1 MIDAVQDS
9 EIVLTR
15 FNRLMQELLRGSM
28 TRNTFL
34 PWEIQ
39 VLLDIEDCNLKDAGR
54 KDLLRRYQKAVQ
66 RSMEKG
72 APGPMKLSEYLS
84 TLKSTRN
91 AASAGE

>member
-1 MIDAVQDS
+1 MIDTVHDS

-15 FNRLMQELLRGSM
+15 FNRLMQEILRGSM

-39 VLLDIEDCNLKDAGR
+39 VLLDIEGCNLKDAGR

-66 RSMEKG
+66 RSMDKG
-72 APGPMKLSEYLS
+72 AATPMKLSEYLA
-84 TLKSTRN
+84 TLKSAKN
-91 AASAGE
+91 AVSAGE

>member
-1 MIDAVQDS
+1 MIDTIQDS

-15 FNRLMQELLRGSM
+15 FNRLMQEILRGSM

-39 VLLDIEDCNLKDAGR
+39 VLLDIEGCNLKDAGR

-72 APGPMKLSEYLS
+72 APAPMKLSEYLA
-84 TLKSTRN
+84 TLKSKN
-91 AASAGE
+91 AVPVGG

>member
-1 MIDAVQDS
+1 MIDTVHDS

-15 FNRLMQELLRGSM
+15 FNRLMQEILRGSM

-39 VLLDIEDCNLKDAGR
+39 VLLDIEGCNLKDAGR

-66 RSMEKG
+66 RSMDKG
-72 APGPMKLSEYLS
+72 AARPMKLSEYLA
-84 TLKSTRN
+84 TLKSAKN
-91 AASAGE
+91 AVTAGE

>member
-15 FNRLMQELLRGSM
+15 FNRLMQEILRGSM

-39 VLLDIEDCNLKDAGR
+39 VLLDIEGCNLKDAGK
-54 KDLLRRYQKAVQ
+54 KDMLRRYQKAVQ
-66 RSMEKG
+66 RAMEKG
-72 APGPMKLSEYLS
+72 APGPMKLSEYLA
-84 TLKSTRN
+84 TLKSARN